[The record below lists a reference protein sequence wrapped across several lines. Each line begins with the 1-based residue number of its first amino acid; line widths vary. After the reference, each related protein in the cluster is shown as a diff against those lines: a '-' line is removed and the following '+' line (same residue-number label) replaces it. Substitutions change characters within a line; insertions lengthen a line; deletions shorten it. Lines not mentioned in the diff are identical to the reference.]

1 VALIVILYAAGLR
14 WVRVDKEPEDG

>member
-1 VALIVILYAAGLR
+1 VVLIVILYAAGLR